1 VQQQQVQQQGPALE
15 DVPAWLDAE
24 VAYHEGDSDADISD
38 VVEVRAVS
46 GQPWDLELQ
55 VAGTSRPRRLAA
67 LQEAVQVG
75 GPQQGSGRRLV
86 RGRGWHRRGRRAA
99 QLSAAGGPKG
109 VPRAPRQLAP
119 VVQGGAEA
127 PAGAWWRRRWSAGP
141 GPGPMWS
148 WR

>member
-1 VQQQQVQQQGPALE
+1 VEAGEDDSETFPLLARHRAAAGVQQQQQEPQQQQQAQLGAAPLELGLPDLPWLDDLVSGLEQQQVQQQQVQQQGPALE

-67 LQEAVQVG
+67 LQEAV
-75 GPQQGSGRRLV
+75 
-86 RGRGWHRRGRRAA
+86 
-99 QLSAAGGPKG
+99 
-109 VPRAPRQLAP
+109 
-119 VVQGGAEA
+119 
-127 PAGAWWRRRWSAGP
+127 
-141 GPGPMWS
+141 
-148 WR
+148 